1 MGYVQLSMHERVE
14 IAALRREGAT
24 LSAIGRQLGRSKATI
39 SRELKRNWDR
49 SSYRPIRAD
58 EMCRWRRR
66 RVRRKP
72 QFSQADFALVIGEL
86 RKDHSPEQ
94 ASRYLR
100 DLGLLSISHETIYR
114 YVWRDR
120 EQGGMLWKLLRQQGK
135 QRRKRYGSKDNRGK
149 LAGKRLIDRRPAEAN
164 DRRCVGH
171 WEIDIV
177 LGRGSRDCVVTL
189 VDRKSRY
196 VFIGKLAARTVEEV
210 NRVVIAFIRRHPGRV
225 KTITAD
231 NGTEFHGYEE
241 IEEATGVKFYFSH
254 PYHSWERGTSENTN
268 GLIRQYLPKGMSFK
282 MVTQAYCNHI
292 ALKLNNR
299 PRKVLKFRTPQSRFK
314 PSTSVALRA

>member
-1 MGYVQLSMHERVE
+1 MAYVQLSLDERVE
-14 IAALRREGAT
+14 IAALKRQGAT
-24 LSAIGRQLGRSKATI
+24 LSAIGRELGRSKATI

-49 SSYRPIRAD
+49 TSYRPVRAD
-58 EMCRWRRR
+58 EMCGWRRR

-72 QFSQADFALVIGEL
+72 HFSRSDFALVRDQL

-94 ASRYLR
+94 ASRQLR
-100 DLGLLSISHETIYR
+100 DQGLLSISHETIYR
-114 YVWRDR
+114 YVWRDLA
-120 EQGGMLWKLLRQQGK
+120 QGGMLWKLLRQQGK

-164 DRRCVGH
+164 DRLCVGH

-177 LGRGSRDCVVTL
+177 LGRGSTDCVVTL

-210 NRVVIAFIRRHPGRV
+210 NRVVIAFIKRHPGKV

-241 IEEATGVKFYFSH
+241 IEEATGVRFYFAH

-268 GLIRQYLPKGMSFK
+268 GLIRQYLPKGTSFRL
-282 MVTQAYCNHI
+282 VTQADCNRI
-292 ALKLNNR
+292 ALRLNNR
-299 PRKVLKFRTPQSRFK
+299 PRKILKFRTPESRFK
-314 PSTSVALRA
+314 TRASVALGA